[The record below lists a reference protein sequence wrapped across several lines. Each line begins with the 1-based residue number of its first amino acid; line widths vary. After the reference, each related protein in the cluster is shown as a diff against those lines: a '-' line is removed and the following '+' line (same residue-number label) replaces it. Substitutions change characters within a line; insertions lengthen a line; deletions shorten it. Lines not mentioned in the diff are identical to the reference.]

1 MEGPSEVNGARG
13 SYCWPLFVYW
23 GGEPLLESTYE
34 RLECWPD
41 DGLHGRRVVYTSTK
55 QITPENVIEVVGKAL
70 TVHMQNA
77 REIQYLYDYYR
88 GRQDIRLK
96 EKVVRPEINNKVMV
110 NRANEIVTFKT
121 AYLLGEPL
129 QYVSAGGDDDVS
141 EKVNRLNEFMRA
153 ENKDSKD
160 KEIADWMH
168 ICGIAVR
175 MVLQD
180 EEGEEEGSPV
190 SIYTLDPR
198 DAFVI
203 YHSGVGHKRLA
214 GVLRQ
219 WDEENKPYL
228 CVYTQDKYYEIKGD
242 KVTLDKAR
250 TVPYIPIIEY
260 VNNEARMG
268 AFEVVLPLLNAINTV
283 ESNRVDS
290 IQDFVN
296 AFDVFQNCEI
306 QDDQYSQ
313 LSAGGKA
320 INIRSQPG
328 LDAQVY
334 RISSELNQTNT
345 QTLVDDMYDT
355 ALTICGMPNRNGGSS
370 TSDTGTAVIYRDGF
384 AEAESRA
391 KDSEKTWI
399 RSERDFL
406 RIVLFICRNRADLN
420 LRLSDIKPE
429 FTRKNLSNVQSKVQ
443 VLCEMLNN
451 SKIHPKLA
459 FQYSGVFSDAE
470 EAYRISQ
477 SYYDEQQAE
486 LTRSLRDEIN
496 ANNGTSVVSANRPSG
511 RTAESASG
519 QTV

>member
-1 MEGPSEVNGARG
+1 M
-13 SYCWPLFVYW
+13 
-23 GGEPLLESTYE
+23 LENTNQIS
-34 RLECWPD
+34 CWPD
-41 DGLHGRRVVYTSTK
+41 DGLHGRHVAYTNKK
-55 QITPENVIEVVGKAL
+55 QITPENVVDVVGKAM
-70 TVHMQNA
+70 VIHMRNVV
-77 REIQYLYDYYR
+77 ETEYLYGYYR

-129 QYVSAGGDDDVS
+129 QYVSNGGDDTVS
-141 EKVNRLNEFMRA
+141 AKVNRLNEFMRS
-153 ENKDSKD
+153 ESKDTKD

-168 ICGIAVR
+168 ICGVGVR
-175 MVLQD
+175 MVLPD
-180 EEGEEEGSPV
+180 EEGEEVGSPV
-190 SIYTLDPR
+190 CIYTLDPR

-203 YHSGVGHKRLA
+203 YYSGVGHKRMA

-219 WDEENKPYL
+219 WDEDGNPYQ
-228 CVYTQDKYYEIKGD
+228 CVYTREWYFEIAGGEIK
-242 KVTLDKAR
+242 KQEAR
-250 TVPYIPIIEY
+250 TIPYIPIIEY
-260 VNNEARMG
+260 PNNDARMG

-296 AFDVFQNCEI
+296 AFDVFQNCDI
-306 QDDQYSQ
+306 DDGQYGELAS
-313 LSAGGKA
+313 GGKA
-320 INIRSQPG
+320 VKIKGQAG
-328 LDAQVY
+328 MEAKVY
-334 RISSELNQTNT
+334 RIASELNQTNT
-345 QTLVDDMYDT
+345 QTLVDDLYDT

-391 KDSEKTWI
+391 KDTEKTFI
-399 RSERDFL
+399 RSEREFL
-406 RIVLFICRNRADLN
+406 RIVLYICRNTADLD
-420 LRLSDIKPE
+420 LQLSDIKPE

-459 FQYSGVFSDAE
+459 FQTCGVFGDSE

-477 SYYDEQQAE
+477 EFYEEQQAA
-486 LTRSLRDEIN
+486 LTRSLREEVN
-496 ANNGTSVVSANRPSG
+496 ANSGGTVV
-511 RTAESASG
+511 
-519 QTV
+519 QTVGSGARTSEPQGDETV

>member
-1 MEGPSEVNGARG
+1 M
-13 SYCWPLFVYW
+13 
-23 GGEPLLESTYE
+23 LLESTYE
-34 RLECWPD
+34 RLECWPS
-41 DGLHGRRVVYTSTK
+41 DGLHGRRVVYTNKKRITK
-55 QITPENVIEVVGKAL
+55 DNIIEVVGNAL

-129 QYVSAGGDDDVS
+129 QYVSAGGDDNVS
-141 EKVNRLNEFMRA
+141 EQVNRLNEFMRA

-168 ICGIAVR
+168 ICGVAVR

-203 YHSGVGHKRLA
+203 YHSGVGHKRIA

-219 WDEENKPYL
+219 WDEDNKPYF
-228 CVYTQDKYYEIKGD
+228 CVYTRDRYYEIKGD
-242 KVTLDKAR
+242 KVTLNEAR

-290 IQDFVN
+290 VQDFVN
-296 AFDVFQNCEI
+296 AFDVFQNCEVT
-306 QDDQYSQ
+306 DGQYGELAS
-313 LSAGGKA
+313 GGKA
-320 INIRSQPG
+320 VSIHSTNG
-328 LDAQVY
+328 LEAKVY
-334 RISSELNQTNT
+334 RIASELNQTNT

-406 RIVLFICRNRADLN
+406 RVVLFICRNRADLN
-420 LRLSDIKPE
+420 LQLSDIKPE

-459 FQYSGVFSDAE
+459 FQYSGVFSDSE

-486 LTRSLRDEIN
+486 LARSLRDEIN
-496 ANNGTSVVSANRPSG
+496 ANNGTRVVSANRPSNG
-511 RTAESASG
+511 ATESASS
-519 QTV
+519 QAV